1 MSNKVEKGEIVFCD
15 LTIIHK
21 NIKHK
26 IEKVVYKNDGCLFYK
41 RSYLEKLKIK
51 VPVKIEDIKVISRLG
66 FEKKS
71 KDFTEV
77 KANNEKRNK
86 TTGAYE

>member
-1 MSNKVEKGEIVFCD
+1 M
-15 LTIIHK
+15 
-21 NIKHK
+21 
-26 IEKVVYKNDGCLFYK
+26 FYK